1 MRIHKNA
8 QPEQGVNTNKIKSQI
23 CRELDCMKR
32 KNAAEISMLKD
43 KVSIREYEFLVRNDE
58 DGKCIWTDAFQ
69 TAVREHEYILIP
81 AAQQPY
87 YIDQTIVLPSN
98 RHIEAQDGA
107 VIKLMEN
114 VPVLMLRNEHTENG
128 TYEKE
133 TFANPDRNI
142 SIRGGRWEESNSIR
156 KGYGRS
162 GMYDRSRS
170 YFGVSTCMFFNQV
183 ENLTLTNMT
192 FVHTAGVSVQVGN
205 ACNVVFENILFEQCF
220 ADGLHVNGN
229 ITNLLIRN
237 IAGQV
242 GDDLVAL
249 NMYDWQNSSVD
260 FVPISNV
267 LCENLN
273 LSPESRYKAFRISPG
288 IYHYRDGS
296 TVDCS
301 LNKAIIRNV
310 KGIHTFK
317 MYF

>member
-1 MRIHKNA
+1 
-8 QPEQGVNTNKIKSQI
+8 
-23 CRELDCMKR
+23 
-32 KNAAEISMLKD
+32 
-43 KVSIREYEFLVRNDE
+43 
-58 DGKCIWTDAFQ
+58 
-69 TAVREHEYILIP
+69 
-81 AAQQPY
+81 
-87 YIDQTIVLPSN
+87 
-98 RHIEAQDGA
+98 
-107 VIKLMEN
+107 
-114 VPVLMLRNEHTENG
+114 
-128 TYEKE
+128 
-133 TFANPDRNI
+133 
-142 SIRGGRWEESNSIR
+142 
-156 KGYGRS
+156 
-162 GMYDRSRS
+162 
-170 YFGVSTCMFFNQV
+170 MFFNQV

-192 FVHTAGVSVQVGN
+192 FVHTAGFSVQVGN

-260 FVPISNV
+260 FGPISNV
-267 LCENLN
+267 LCENLY